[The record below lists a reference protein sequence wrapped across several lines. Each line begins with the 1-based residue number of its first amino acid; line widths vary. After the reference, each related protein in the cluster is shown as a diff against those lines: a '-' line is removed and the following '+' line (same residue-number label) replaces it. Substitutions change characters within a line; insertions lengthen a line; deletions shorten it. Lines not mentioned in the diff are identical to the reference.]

1 MKAFV
6 YALVVV
12 LAFSSLSYL
21 GLPWWIVAFAG
32 FLAGYVLI
40 GRFTVLLGAFS
51 GGLLAWGLAAYFKD
65 RANTGILAERMGEVF
80 GGLGGFELILVT
92 AFLGG
97 LVALAA
103 CFFGR
108 SLRIL
113 RTGNSI

>member
-12 LAFSSLSYL
+12 LAFTSLSYL

-51 GGLLAWGLAAYFKD
+51 GGFLAWGLAAYFKD
-65 RANTGILAERMGEVF
+65 RANTGILSERMGEVF
-80 GGLGGFELILVT
+80 GGLELILVT

-97 LVALAA
+97 FVALVA

-108 SLRIL
+108 SLRL
-113 RTGNSI
+113 VRTGNSI